1 MIQEV
6 KVKFYNKE
14 LGVGYDDFRKVFS
27 EKENTWYKV
36 EVHAGRLVYG
46 RSRKPFKVLR
56 EGVTNKNFII
66 RQFFPF

>member
-27 EKENTWYKV
+27 EKTNTWYKV
-36 EVHAGRLVYG
+36 KVHAGRLVYG
-46 RSRKPFKVLR
+46 RDRNPFSKLR
-56 EGVTNKNFII
+56 TGITDRNYTV
-66 RQFFPF
+66 RQFIPF